1 MKVKVSRIDV
11 NLPMPVYQTKGSAGF
26 DIYAREEI
34 TIMPGELVRIPTNLI
49 VDTPVGY
56 FLMLSLRSSTPKK
69 KPGLVVPHGV
79 GIVDSDYNGAEDEV
93 LMQVLNTGDMAV
105 TIEKG
110 ERFAQ
115 GAFVKIDM
123 ATFIDTPRPV
133 GMSRGGFGSTG

>member
-11 NLPMPVYQTKGSAGF
+11 NLPMPMYQTKGSAGF
-26 DIYAREEI
+26 DIYAREEV

-79 GIVDSDYNGAEDEV
+79 GVVDSDYNGPDDEV
-93 LMQVLNTGDMAV
+93 LMQVLNTGDIAV